1 MPKVDGERVRQLL
14 KTALASGDPG
24 ALEAYLVGESA
35 LPGPRANLELIA
47 VSAGCV
53 GESVRCADLAPALAL
68 LDRWA
73 ALSPQA
79 APVNEP
85 RIMLPSV
92 AVQAYGQIAVV
103 CDSWWD
109 EAITRLRRAAS
120 DERWRLREMVAMALQ
135 RMLAADWQRAV
146 AALRVWLADEP
157 DPLVMRAVV
166 AALAEPPLLTDPAH
180 AEEALL
186 LHMAVLER
194 FGRASRDQRREEAFR
209 ALRQG
214 LGYTLSVVVAAV
226 PEAGFAYLESLAI
239 LADADIR
246 WIVRENLKKNRLK
259 SWAERAAA
267 VQARL

>member
-1 MPKVDGERVRQLL
+1 
-14 KTALASGDPG
+14 
-24 ALEAYLVGESA
+24 
-35 LPGPRANLELIA
+35 
-47 VSAGCV
+47 
-53 GESVRCADLAPALAL
+53 L
-68 LDRWA
+68 LDKWA
-73 ALSPQA
+73 TLSPEA

-85 RIMLPSV
+85 RVMLPCA

-109 EAITRLRRAAS
+109 QAITRLRQAAS

-135 RMLAADWQRAV
+135 RMLAADWPRAAAALREWVTKEPDPLIMRAV
-146 AALRVWLADEP
+146 AA
-157 DPLVMRAVV
+157 AV
-166 AALAEPPLLTDPAH
+166 AEPPLLTDPAQ

-194 FGRASRDQRREEAFR
+194 FGRASRDQRRQEAFR

-214 LGYTLSVVVAAV
+214 LGYTLSVVIAAV

-259 SWAERAAA
+259 PWAERVAA
-267 VQARL
+267 VQAHL